1 MTIDSIELE
10 NMTHQ
15 ELIETDG
22 GVVAPIV
29 VGLALVGGAFVL
41 GLCVGVAV
49 GYTVYKLTHL

>member
-1 MTIDSIELE
+1 MTIDSIKLE

-22 GVVAPIV
+22 GVIPPV
-29 VGLALVGGAFVL
+29 VIGIALVGGAFVV

-49 GYTVYKLTHL
+49 AYTVYQLTHL

>member
-1 MTIDSIELE
+1 MTIDSIKLE
-10 NMTHQ
+10 NMSHQ

-22 GVVAPIV
+22 GVVPGIV
-29 VGLALVGGAFVL
+29 VGIAIVGGAFVL

>member
-1 MTIDSIELE
+1 MTIDNIKLE
-10 NMTHQ
+10 NMTHR

-22 GVVAPIV
+22 GVVPAVV
-29 VGLALVGGAFVL
+29 VGIALVGGAFVL

>member
-1 MTIDSIELE
+1 MTIDNMKLV

-22 GVVAPIV
+22 GVFPPLV
-29 VGLALVGGAFVL
+29 VGVALVGGAFVL